1 MQPVS
6 AWHVKHTDICLGTV
20 TPFVEGES
28 TPETGQWQEAN
39 LVQAPVYGL
48 NHSVPVYPAIYLVTI
63 PLSPEGT
70 FEFQTSSEAL
80 RTG

>member
-48 NHSVPVYPAIYLVTI
+48 NHSVPVYPAKHLFGHN
-63 PLSPEGT
+63 SPFSRGH
-70 FEFQTSSEAL
+70 F
-80 RTG
+80 